1 MTGLA
6 GTHAFAVPDEP
17 AARGLVDDLA
27 EYGFALVTAGPDIGS
42 WVVTAFDEG
51 PYPGDDRGRQQFAAV
66 GRRAYALAYWHGGRT
81 IAGFFGA
88 PEGLPDPV
96 GPVVVRTPGARP
108 FVPCVGLRGAPP
120 DAELPFWDDPKYDE
134 DTPDID
140 LADLEPGHR
149 VRRVFGSSGMLGER
163 FQRFSDASLDWTLA
177 AKKALDGLFHNG
189 QCVAETA
196 TAVRVAAELAKRPP
210 ALFRLDFVRW
220 LLRAAGCRTKTL
232 LDGKAD
238 AYAEET
244 FRAVGIELPD
254 LLPRWTREPP
264 RTRYVLARLAALYP
278 LRSKEI
284 VHQVTAMATEYDGTR
299 PGARLW
305 LAEALLWRDD
315 DLALARAKD
324 IAAWGHET
332 WPAWLEREDVPA
344 VVRAGHVLTH

>member
-17 AARGLVDDLA
+17 AARGLVDDLV
-27 EYGFALVTAGPDIGS
+27 EYGFALVTAGPDTGS
-42 WVVTAFDEG
+42 WVVIAFDEG

-134 DTPDID
+134 DPSDID
-140 LADLEPGHR
+140 LADLESGHR

-177 AKKALDGLFHNG
+177 AKKALDSLFHNG

-196 TAVRVAAELAKRPP
+196 TAVRVAAERPRRGDVPGGRHRTARPP
-210 ALFRLDFVRW
+210 PPLDAGTAEDAVRPG
-220 LLRAAGCRTKTL
+220 AAGGAPGPARASGWPKPCCGVTTTSRWPARRTSRP
-232 LDGKAD
+232 G
-238 AYAEET
+238 
-244 FRAVGIELPD
+244 
-254 LLPRWTREPP
+254 
-264 RTRYVLARLAALYP
+264 
-278 LRSKEI
+278 
-284 VHQVTAMATEYDGTR
+284 GTR
-299 PGARLW
+299 PGPPGSSGRTC
-305 LAEALLWRDD
+305 RPSSGPGTSSP
-315 DLALARAKD
+315 
-324 IAAWGHET
+324 IS
-332 WPAWLEREDVPA
+332 
-344 VVRAGHVLTH
+344 